1 MSEFAPYWSAA
12 VPGAVLSPSYDGDSR
27 MHAWNDRPV
36 SKVATPG
43 RPRIAVCQL
52 PDNLSLEHPAW
63 RELVLRIEQ
72 ERPDLVVLNEMP
84 FGPWLAGRATFDADA
99 ASASV
104 AEHERALAALQELP
118 TAVVS
123 SRPIPGRTKLIN
135 EAFLVAGGQYRRLH
149 DKQYFP
155 QEPGFFETTWFAPRR
170 LGFDVIEC
178 CGIRIGVLLCTE
190 LMFTEWARHY
200 RREGA
205 HVIVAP
211 RASGPDMR
219 HWVAAARMAAIVSGC
234 YVLSSN
240 RFSDAPAPGPQFGGR
255 GFVYTP
261 TGDLLGA
268 TTVAMPCLSV
278 DLDLALV
285 ADVQRRFPCN
295 VREVPA

>member
-1 MSEFAPYWSAA
+1 M
-12 VPGAVLSPSYDGDSR
+12 
-27 MHAWNDRPV
+27 

-63 RELVLRIEQ
+63 RDLVLRIEQ

-104 AEHERALAALQELP
+104 AAHDRALTALKELP
-118 TAVVS
+118 TAVIG
-123 SRPIPGRTKLIN
+123 SRPVPNRGRLAN
-135 EAFLVAGGQYRRLH
+135 EAFLLAEGRYQPLH
-149 DKQYFP
+149 HKQYFP
-155 QEPGFFETTWFAPRR
+155 QESGFCEETWFSPARP
-170 LGFDVIEC
+170 GFDVIDF
-178 CGIRIGVLLCTE
+178 GGVRIGVLLCTE

-285 ADVQRRFPCN
+285 ADVQRRFPCS
-295 VREVPA
+295 VREMPA